1 MLNREI
7 AGCVLRETREGLGTW
22 SRAHPHSGSALKKIY
37 IQLNVNDLINT
48 RTDTG
53 LLYIL
58 YGSKRGR
65 LKGKGAYC
73 YRKNCLN
80 AEVHATGK

>member
-7 AGCVLRETREGLGTW
+7 AGCILEEIREGLGTW

-48 RTDTG
+48 RTDAG
-53 LLYIL
+53 LLL
-58 YGSKRGR
+58 TLWVQAGAFKREG
-65 LKGKGAYC
+65 
-73 YRKNCLN
+73 CLLL
-80 AEVHATGK
+80 